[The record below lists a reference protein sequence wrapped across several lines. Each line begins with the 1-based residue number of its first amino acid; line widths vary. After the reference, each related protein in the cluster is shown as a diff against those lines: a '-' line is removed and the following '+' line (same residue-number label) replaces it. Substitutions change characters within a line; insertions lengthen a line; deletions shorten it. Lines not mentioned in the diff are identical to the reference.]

1 MYAYFYIDKDD
12 NLVECDRNTYKK
24 WEFSLNATREPL
36 FFYIKDR
43 NICVECPDLELDG
56 RLIDKYGDGLVVR
69 ESEFSVQE
77 KHYTILTEICETYC
91 VEDDDDSYRGFY
103 GYYPAFST
111 IVICSSNGDF
121 VGEAFKLTDC
131 PNYGLEKAIEYHES
145 IILDIVSGK
154 DLKYIS

>member
-1 MYAYFYIDKDD
+1 
-12 NLVECDRNTYKK
+12 
-24 WEFSLNATREPL
+24 L

-69 ESEFSVQE
+69 ESEFSVQK